1 MKEFEEERL
10 RSEYT
15 PKEDNNVARALKI
28 EKKMKLPAYIFAYT
42 FGILGALILGIGM
55 CFVLDVFG
63 NSTAFFISGII
74 IGIVG
79 IIMVSTNYPL
89 YNHILKKRKE
99 KYASAI
105 LVELN
110 RK

>member
-42 FGILGALILGIGM
+42 FGILGALI
-55 CFVLDVFG
+55 
-63 NSTAFFISGII
+63 
-74 IGIVG
+74 
-79 IIMVSTNYPL
+79 
-89 YNHILKKRKE
+89 
-99 KYASAI
+99 
-105 LVELN
+105 
-110 RK
+110 